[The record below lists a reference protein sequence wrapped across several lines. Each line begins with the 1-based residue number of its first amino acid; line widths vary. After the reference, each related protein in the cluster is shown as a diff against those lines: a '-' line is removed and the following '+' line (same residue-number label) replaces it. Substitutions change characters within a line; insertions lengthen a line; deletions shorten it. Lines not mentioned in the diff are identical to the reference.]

1 MARQAMGKGKMG
13 KVQVADLKVAAG
25 STIVNLKGQQFK
37 LNNDIMAIYTMVN
50 KGIATF
56 TFDGIVYTTDA
67 ANVEII

>member
-25 STIVNLKGQQFK
+25 STIYNQKGEAFT
-37 LNNDIMAIYTMVN
+37 LPNDIVAVYVMVS
-50 KGIATF
+50 KGIATYSF
-56 TFDGIVYTTDA
+56 NCMVFTTDA